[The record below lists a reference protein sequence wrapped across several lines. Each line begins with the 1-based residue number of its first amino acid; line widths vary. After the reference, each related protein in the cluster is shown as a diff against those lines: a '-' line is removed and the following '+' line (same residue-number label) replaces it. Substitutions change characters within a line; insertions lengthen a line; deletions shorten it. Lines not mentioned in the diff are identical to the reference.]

1 MKSILI
7 NREYLDNAKV
17 DFEEFKYDY
26 GYGAEADIYDQG
38 TLVFI
43 DKKDN
48 LLEDTDLIKQEI
60 IKKYNFKEIKN

>member
-7 NREYLDNAKV
+7 NKEDLDNAKV

-26 GYGAEADIYDQG
+26 GYGVEADIYDQG

-48 LLEDTDLIKQEI
+48 LLEDTDLIKQEL
-60 IKKYNFKEIKN
+60 IKKYTVKEIKK